1 MPSQLNVDTLVA
13 ANGTDPVTL
22 TKQEAA
28 KHWINFNGTNT
39 PAARDSFNC
48 SSITDLTTGQYHI
61 LYTNNMSDANNA
73 PIGVSNN
80 HAATNNFNSNG
91 ALGLGTTNSSM
102 TLGIATSGYSW
113 GSYVSGTG
121 YVDSALNQGA
131 THGDLA

>member
-1 MPSQLNVDTLVA
+1 MTSVLNVDEIA
-13 ANGTDPVTL
+13 AKNGTSPVAL

-28 KHWINFNGTNT
+28 KHWINFNGTGT

-48 SSITDLTTGQYHI
+48 SSITDITTGQYHI

-73 PIGVSNN
+73 PIGISNN
-80 HAATNNFNSNG
+80 NGATNNFGGTG
-91 ALGLGTTNSSM
+91 ALGLGTTNGSM

-113 GSYVSGTG
+113 GSYAGA